1 MTRIIFAAACCVMM
15 VFDIV
20 SGLLNAI
27 KRKEVKSSKMREGLW
42 HKCGFLMIIGLGFGV
57 EYVQTLVDLGLSVPL
72 VIPICTYIIIG
83 ELISV
88 LENINKIA
96 DGQLSAIIKKLFGG
110 LKK

>member
-1 MTRIIFAAACCVMM
+1 MSRLIFTLICCVLMIS
-15 VFDIV
+15 DIV
-20 SGLLNAI
+20 TGLLNAI
-27 KRKEVKSSKMREGLW
+27 KKKEVKSSKMREGLW
-42 HKCGFLMIIGLGFGV
+42 HKCGFLMIIGLSFGI
-57 EYVQTLVDLGLSVPL
+57 EYAQTLVDLGFSIPL
-72 VIPICTYIIIG
+72 TIPICTYIIVG